1 MKTSMSKLPTIPIYR
16 PNKVLGCFE
25 STNIQTI
32 GDICALLGIRD
43 IDFFLSVKESGELI
57 VYHIDMWF
65 KSERQRRF
73 FMNKVNKQ

>member
-1 MKTSMSKLPTIPIYR
+1 VNLKDIKIYQ
-16 PNKVLGCFE
+16 PNKVTGCFE

-43 IDFFLSVKESGELI
+43 IDFFLSVRESGELT

-73 FMNKVNKQ
+73 FMNKVNNQ